1 MSSAPTDSPRTTR
14 DYAPAA
20 RWVACCLLGSLLGLW
35 TGTAVS
41 APSLSADI
49 GPQPLSAALADFA
62 HQTGLQLVYVSQIAA
77 RLTSKG
83 ARAGTSATEAL
94 TQLLEGTGLR
104 FEFLNART
112 VRIYESDAVAPAAL
126 SSVTEVPKQRD
137 EGSAAVGPN
146 ELGDIVVVGL
156 RDEEGHSIRDFVQ
169 NVPASVTIVTG
180 DTLEAEKLEQL
191 TDYANY
197 IPGLNVAG
205 GGSPGQAL
213 VTLRG
218 IAALTEG
225 ASVGY
230 YLDDAPMGPSG
241 IFARACCAG
250 LDLTPYDLDRLEVLR
265 GPQGTVYGGEG
276 EAGIIRYVLKAPSV
290 NDFEARVG
298 ADSSWIQGASSLGIT
313 VRAMLNAP
321 IVDDMVA
328 LRISAYD
335 KYTPGYI
342 YNLYTGA
349 PDVNDVREYGGR
361 ISALWLPA
369 DSLSVKVNAFWY
381 GINSASDTSVSSQGV
396 VVVPGYAYI
405 VAPTGLY
412 PDLTEDRA
420 FLQPFKKNIDL
431 YSATVK
437 WNPGTLEF
445 VSATAWSETDTHYVL
460 DTTPIYSGL
469 SGHTSTYD
477 RQLYLGKFSEELRLL
492 SPQGPRIDWY
502 LGGFYTHES
511 VSDQQYIDDPVNLYR
526 FNFPSILREWAVF
539 GDLTW
544 RPTAHLDLTAGI
556 RYAHNWARQPY
567 TDSFQGVI
575 FAQPNPPA
583 SSEGSTTW
591 LASAGYHFTPQ
602 LMLYGRVATGY
613 LPGFKGKV
621 EVVNPETLT
630 NYEIGFKSE
639 FLEHRLLADFTVFYI
654 TRKNVQLAY
663 GDQGPDFLTN
673 SGSETAFT
681 INGGDATSKGAELA
695 GFYSPLEGLKF
706 GYSAAYTQSE
716 LTTVALEVGNV
727 AEHVSAGPNFLPGYQ
742 LPNVPKWA
750 VSVTADYAWQLEG
763 SWNAHI
769 GAAFRWVSWV
779 WGSTDAVQSLAVLST
794 PAIVL
799 PSYALLDLNAG
810 MTKGRLALKAFVQ
823 NLTNK
828 RVYLGGGVTER
839 VDNINETMITPAQ
852 INYAIAQP
860 RTIGVGFDYR
870 F

>member
-1 MSSAPTDSPRTTR
+1 MSLARTDSDRSTCGV
-14 DYAPAA
+14 APAD
-20 RWVACCLLGSLLGLW
+20 RWAACCLLGILLGFW
-35 TGTAVS
+35 TGTAES
-41 APSLSADI
+41 DPSLSTAI
-49 GPQPLSAALADFA
+49 APQPLAAALAEFA
-62 HQTGLQLVYVSQIAA
+62 HQTGLQLVYVSQIATG
-77 RLTSKG
+77 RTSKG
-83 ARAGTSATEAL
+83 ARAGLSPKEAL
-94 TQLLEGTGLR
+94 AHLLEGTGLS

-112 VRIYESDAVAPAAL
+112 VRIYESAAVAPAAH
-126 SSVTEVPKQRD
+126 SSVGDVPKQRA
-137 EGSAAVGPN
+137 ERSAA
-146 ELGDIVVVGL
+146 LGSSEFEDIVVVGL
-156 RDEEGHSIRDFVQ
+156 RDEYGRSIRDFVQ
-169 NVPASVTIVTG
+169 NVPTSVTIVTG
-180 DTLEAEKLEQL
+180 DALESQKLEQL

-225 ASVGY
+225 SSVGY

-290 NDFEARVG
+290 DDFEARVG
-298 ADSSWIQGASSLGIT
+298 ADSSWIQGASSPGIT

-328 LRISAYD
+328 LRLSAYD

-342 YNLYTGA
+342 YNLYTSA

-437 WNPGTLEF
+437 WNPGTMEF
-445 VSATAWSETDTHYVL
+445 VSATAWSETHTHYVL

-492 SPQGPRIDWY
+492 SPQGRRIDWY

-556 RYAHNWARQPY
+556 RYAHEWARQPT
-567 TDSFQGVI
+567 TDTFQGVI
-575 FAQPNPPA
+575 FTQNNPI

-591 LASAGYHFTPQ
+591 LASTGYHFTPQ

-613 LPGFKGKV
+613 LPGFKGDI

-716 LTTVALEVGNV
+716 LTTVALELGNV
-727 AEHVSAGPNFLPGYQ
+727 AEHVTAGPNFLPGYQ

-750 VSVTADYAWQLEG
+750 VSVTADYAWKLE
-763 SWNAHI
+763 STWNAHI
-769 GAAFRWVSWV
+769 GAAFRWMSWV

-810 MTKGRLALKAFVQ
+810 MKKGPLALKAFVQ

-839 VDNINETMITPAQ
+839 VDNVNETMITPAQ

-860 RTIGVGFDYR
+860 RTVGIGFDYA